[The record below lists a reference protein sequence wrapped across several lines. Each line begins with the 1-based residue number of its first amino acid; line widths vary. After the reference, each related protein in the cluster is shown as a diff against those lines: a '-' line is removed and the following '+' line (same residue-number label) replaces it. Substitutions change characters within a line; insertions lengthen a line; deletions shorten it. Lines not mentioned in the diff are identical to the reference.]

1 MILTACQ
8 RLGLE
13 IIDNRSCHPRGIDT
27 TMVNKIYASDP
38 DGLQGCESVV
48 HCLSIMQH
56 NLYTSLKQNN
66 VSEFGLYLCSVHVVW
81 DLFLYNSFANPH
93 Y

>member
-48 HCLSIMQH
+48 YCCVILAVRVGFIFFLADSAVVFIIDSLS
-56 NLYTSLKQNN
+56 SR
-66 VSEFGLYLCSVHVVW
+66 GGG
-81 DLFLYNSFANPH
+81 
-93 Y
+93 